1 MRMYTVCPECRT
13 WFAVTDEHLGAA
25 GGLVKCGQCLAPF
38 DASLHLWSA
47 PDETSR
53 RVLWAGVLL
62 DADDDEEEE
71 LLDARTMEALAAPLP
86 PRGMPGPDGGAGAPA
101 FGPIA
106 PGFDPD
112 PGPGPGPGSG
122 MEPAVGDVRGIR
134 DPLETMDTAMPAVH
148 MAGYGEGRNASR
160 RQYQNA
166 AILAKLA
173 KTHNPRPRRRWAAAL
188 AFLLLLG
195 FLFQYTWF
203 RAGDVMALV
212 PALAPSIEQ
221 LCALTGC
228 RTDTR
233 AEWRSLRV
241 VERTV
246 RPHAEYQGV
255 VTVRATLENRTDVLR
270 PLPTMLFVL
279 YGQDGRPI
287 ASRAFRPD
295 EYLPEGAAR
304 SAGID
309 PGGRVDIAFDFVAP
323 REAAVSFDLR
333 PV

>member
-13 WFAVTDEHLGAA
+13 WFAVTEDHLGAA
-25 GGLVKCGQCLAPF
+25 GGLVKCGQCLASF

-62 DADDDEEEE
+62 DADEEEE
-71 LLDARTMEALAAPLP
+71 EARDAGAVDSLADPPPPPHGTPPGPNGGADGSFEPLAAGFDLEA
-86 PRGMPGPDGGAGAPA
+86 GSGPKSGAGPA
-101 FGPIA
+101 L
-106 PGFDPD
+106 
-112 PGPGPGPGSG
+112 
-122 MEPAVGDVRGIR
+122 GDVRGLR

-148 MAGYGEGRNASR
+148 MAGYGEGRDSSR

-173 KTHNPRPRRRWAAAL
+173 KAHNPRPRRRWSAAL
-188 AFLLLLG
+188 AVLLSLG
-195 FLFQYTWF
+195 FVCQYTWF
-203 RAGDVMALV
+203 RAGDVIALA
-212 PALAPSIEQ
+212 PALAPYVEGF
-221 LCALTGC
+221 CELTGC
-228 RTDTR
+228 RTDVR
-233 AEWRSLRV
+233 AQWQTLQV
-241 VERTV
+241 VARTV

-255 VTVRATLENRTDVLR
+255 VTVHATLENRTDVLR
-270 PLPTMLFVL
+270 PLPSVLFVL
-279 YGQDGRPI
+279 YGKDGRPI

-295 EYLPEGAAR
+295 EYLPEGAAPP
-304 SAGID
+304 AGID
-309 PGGRVDIAFDFVAP
+309 PGGRLNIAFDFVAP

>member
-13 WFAVTDEHLGAA
+13 WFAVTEDHLGVA

-62 DADDDEEEE
+62 DADDEEDGE
-71 LLDARTMEALAAPLP
+71 LLDARTVEALADPVP
-86 PRGMPGPDGGAGAPA
+86 PHGTPS
-101 FGPIA
+101 FEPIA
-106 PGFDPD
+106 PGFDLD
-112 PGPGPGPGSG
+112 AGPGSAG
-122 MEPAVGDVRGIR
+122 PGPAVGDVRGIR
-134 DPLETMDTAMPAVH
+134 DPLEVMDTAMPAVH
-148 MAGYGEGRNASR
+148 MAGYGEGRDASR
-160 RQYQNA
+160 RQYRNA

-173 KTHNPRPRRRWAAAL
+173 KTHDPRPRRRWAAAL

-203 RAGDVMALV
+203 RAGDVMALI
-212 PALAPSIEQ
+212 PALAPSVEEF
-221 LCALTGC
+221 CALTGC

-233 AEWRSLRV
+233 AQWQSLRV
-241 VERTV
+241 VARTV

-270 PLPTMLFVL
+270 PLPAMLFVL
-279 YGQDGRPI
+279 YGKDGRPI

-295 EYLPEGAAR
+295 EYLPRGAAP

-323 REAAVSFDLR
+323 DEAAVSFDLR

>member
-13 WFAVTDEHLGAA
+13 WFAVTEEHLGAA

-62 DADDDEEEE
+62 DADDEEEE
-71 LLDARTMEALAAPLP
+71 LRDARTIDALADPLP
-86 PRGMPGPDGGAGAPA
+86 PRGMPGPDGGGASPS
-101 FGPIA
+101 FGPMASGIDLDA
-106 PGFDPD
+106 
-112 PGPGPGPGSG
+112 GPEPGSG
-122 MEPAVGDVRGIR
+122 PEPALGDVRGLR
-134 DPLETMDTAMPAVH
+134 DPLEVMDTAMPAVH
-148 MAGYGEGRNASR
+148 MAGYGEGRDTSR

-173 KTHNPRPRRRWAAAL
+173 KAHNPRPRRRWAAAL

-203 RAGDVMALV
+203 RAGDVMALI
-212 PALAPSIEQ
+212 PSLAPSIEEF
-221 LCALTGC
+221 CALTGC

-233 AEWRSLRV
+233 AQWQSLRV
-241 VERTV
+241 VARTV

-270 PLPTMLFVL
+270 PLPAMLFVL
-279 YGQDGRPI
+279 YGKDGRPI

-295 EYLPEGAAR
+295 EYLPQGAAP

-309 PGGRVDIAFDFVAP
+309 PGGRVDIAFDFVTP